1 MALTCGASVART
13 FTQSQRLQEVQAK
26 RVVACNYC
34 RAKKIR
40 CNGGTDG
47 PCTNCLD
54 RNQDCVSSTPR
65 RWRGVERSREPDDIA
80 ERLARVEALLKQQP
94 LTHTSTNLDPLPD
107 LSNPLT
113 SDCFSLLDGNGPA
126 SMIPRQLPN
135 QINPV
140 ATNDEGSQSQNLHYF
155 AFPGP
160 QEVANSSA
168 IRDPG
173 SLLAQRTSAYPAD
186 TTSSSLEWTSSCAP
200 STTFDPSN
208 AMDPGGESP
217 EEIRE
222 RCCISSN
229 EISNW
234 EYHGMS
240 HLLDVFPVFSSNLGP
255 RSFLSICSK
264 PGTRWVASKTGSSTF
279 SQSARKFTSYI
290 TSRLKIERMLSKE
303 QKPEPDQE
311 TAWRFTSAFFEEALE
326 SALGIVHR
334 PWFEMQLKSYF
345 TGAIND
351 ADPAWYALRN
361 VVYAFGCRIQLAKCS
376 SFRDATQSA
385 WVWFENALS
394 VHTEVLYFRTSIVGV
409 QALTLMAYFTQNF
422 GSPCLEYMLCS
433 TAVRL
438 SIAKGLHRQA
448 VSSWNLT
455 DHESSLRSCLFWAAY
470 CLEKQIVCQ
479 SGRHSLIDDD
489 DVSCQ
494 VPTSAPPNSTV
505 NVEYFNIL
513 IRLARLS
520 SLVSRRL
527 STVRAFQ
534 QGVEYVVRSVA
545 ELDEQLDALKGS
557 IDPTIS
563 NSTPPKSSPISS
575 SMTPQQIFYLRSALF
590 SLTLDMHTSLTYPWS
605 RSMLGL
611 TPCATLRDQVNKSTQ
626 IVAETCRKA
635 ILASDHVQFDAST
648 PVPLGFFGPIHA
660 LINLF
665 LYILQYP
672 QRPGVQSDLALMD
685 MGAGYFAR
693 VQYSTDSEVSISFA
707 REMASLAHE
716 ATANVSR
723 RQEDNGGLAYNQ
735 DLPKLPPISSASMTD
750 RAPLVE
756 DQLPNDQTAVSPP
769 LFHLSMSFCCLENAG
784 TDCTGL
790 KGEMGTSWD
799 LEWESWSTFLPTG
812 DDSFMI

>member
-1 MALTCGASVART
+1 MTLASVT
-13 FTQSQRLQEVQAK
+13 PVVSSSPQSRRLQDAQAK

-54 RNQDCVSSTPR
+54 RKQECVSATPR
-65 RWRGVERSREPDDIA
+65 RWRRRERSREPDDIVD
-80 ERLARVEALLKQQP
+80 RLARVEALLKQQP
-94 LTHTSTNLDPLPD
+94 FPHTSTDLEPLPD
-107 LSNPLT
+107 FSTPLT
-113 SDCFSLLDGNGPA
+113 GDCFRLLGGNDSDLMNP
-126 SMIPRQLPN
+126 PQLPDQTIAVGMN
-135 QINPV
+135 E
-140 ATNDEGSQSQNLHYF
+140 EGSQGHNLHF
-155 AFPGP
+155 LTFPGP
-160 QEVANSSA
+160 QAMANSSA

-173 SLLAQRTSAYPAD
+173 SLIVQRNSTYPAD
-186 TTSSSLEWTSSCAP
+186 TTSSSMEWGSAYAP
-200 STTFDPSN
+200 STPFDPPN
-208 AMDPGGESP
+208 AAGLGGDSP

-222 RCCISSN
+222 RCCISSS

-234 EYHGMS
+234 EYH
-240 HLLDVFPVFSSNLGP
+240 GP

-264 PGTRWVASKTGSSTF
+264 PGIQWVASKSGSSTF
-279 SQSARKFTSYI
+279 NHSAKKFTTYI
-290 TSRLKIERMLSKE
+290 TSRLKIEKMLSRE
-303 QKPEPDQE
+303 RKPEPDQE
-311 TAWRFTSAFFEEALE
+311 TAWRFTRAFFEEALE

-334 PWFEMQLKSYF
+334 PWFEMQLKSHF
-345 TGAIND
+345 NGTISD

-361 VVYAFGCRIQLAKCS
+361 VVYAFGCRIELSKCS
-376 SFRDATQSA
+376 SFKEATQSA
-385 WVWFENALS
+385 WDWFENALS

-455 DHESSLRSCLFWAAY
+455 DHENSLRSCLFWAAY

-505 NVEYFNIL
+505 NVEYFSIL
-513 IRLARLS
+513 ISLARLS
-520 SLVSRRL
+520 SLVSKKL

-534 QGVEYVVRSVA
+534 QGAESVVRSVA
-545 ELDEQLDALKGS
+545 ELDEQLEALKS
-557 IDPTIS
+557 SMDPTIS
-563 NSTPPKSSPISS
+563 NPTRPKSSPSS
-575 SMTPQQIFYLRSALF
+575 STMTAQQLAYLRSALF

-611 TPCATLRDQVNKSTQ
+611 TPCAALRDQVNRSTQ

-635 ILASDHVQFDAST
+635 ILATEHVQFDAST

-665 LYILQYP
+665 LYILQDP

-693 VQYSTDSEVSISFA
+693 VQFLTDSEVSISFV

-716 ATANVSR
+716 VTEKASR
-723 RQEDNGGLAYNQ
+723 RQASNTGIAYNQ
-735 DLPKLPPISSASMTD
+735 DLSNFPSIIPDSATD
-750 RAPLVE
+750 QDLVVE
-756 DQLPNDQTAVSPP
+756 DQLSNDQTA
-769 LFHLSMSFCCLENAG
+769 G
-784 TDCTGL
+784 D
-790 KGEMGTSWD
+790 MGTSWD

-812 DDSFMI
+812 DDIFLT

>member
-1 MALTCGASVART
+1 MLPLTVCLG
-13 FTQSQRLQEVQAK
+13 
-26 RVVACNYC
+26 
-34 RAKKIR
+34 
-40 CNGGTDG
+40 NGGTDG

-65 RWRGVERSREPDDIA
+65 RWRRVERSREPDGIA

-94 LTHTSTNLDPLPD
+94 LTHASTNLDPLLD
-107 LSNPLT
+107 LSIPLT
-113 SDCFSLLDGNGPA
+113 SDCFSLLDGNDPE
-126 SMIPRQLPN
+126 SMIPRRLPN

-140 ATNDEGSQSQNLHYF
+140 ATNDEGSQSQNLHYL

-160 QEVANSSA
+160 QELANSSA
-168 IRDPG
+168 IRETG
-173 SLLAQRTSAYPAD
+173 SLLAQRNSAYPAD
-186 TTSSSLEWTSSCAP
+186 TTSSSLEWTSSYAP
-200 STTFDPSN
+200 STPFDPPN
-208 AMDPGGESP
+208 AMGPGGESP

-229 EISNW
+229 EI
-234 EYHGMS
+234 
-240 HLLDVFPVFSSNLGP
+240 
-255 RSFLSICSK
+255 R
-264 PGTRWVASKTGSSTF
+264 
-279 SQSARKFTSYI
+279 
-290 TSRLKIERMLSKE
+290 
-303 QKPEPDQE
+303 
-311 TAWRFTSAFFEEALE
+311 FFEEALE

-351 ADPAWYALRN
+351 VDPAWYALRN

-409 QALTLMAYFTQNF
+409 QALTLM
-422 GSPCLEYMLCS
+422 
-433 TAVRL
+433 
-438 SIAKGLHRQA
+438 
-448 VSSWNLT
+448 
-455 DHESSLRSCLFWAAY
+455 
-470 CLEKQIVCQ
+470 
-479 SGRHSLIDDD
+479 LIDDD

-520 SLVSRRL
+520 SLVSKRL

-534 QGVEYVVRSVA
+534 QGPESVVRSVA
-545 ELDEQLDALKGS
+545 ELDEQLDALRNS

-563 NSTPPKSSPISS
+563 NSTETETSLLSS
-575 SMTPQQIFYLRSALF
+575 SMTLQQISYLRSTLF

-611 TPCATLRDQVNKSTQ
+611 TPCATLRDQVNRSTQ

-635 ILASDHVQFDAST
+635 ILASDHVQFDAGT
-648 PVPLGFFGPIHA
+648 PVPLFFGPIHA

-665 LYILQYP
+665 LYILQDP

-693 VQYSTDSEVSISFA
+693 VQFLTDSEVSVSFA

-716 ATANVSR
+716 ATEKISR
-723 RQEDNGGLAYNQ
+723 RQDDNARIAYSQ
-735 DLPKLPPISSASMTD
+735 DLPNLPPIRSTSKTD
-750 RAPLVE
+750 QAQLVE
-756 DQLPNDQTAVSPP
+756 DQLPNDQTA
-769 LFHLSMSFCCLENAG
+769 G
-784 TDCTGL
+784 DI
-790 KGEMGTSWD
+790 GTSWD
-799 LEWESWSTFLPTG
+799 IEWESWSTFLPTD